1 MNHYFYD
8 FGLTANSEIRGIE
21 YDGDIVN
28 VLFRDKTSLDIV
40 WCLIGNPYESDSTFN
55 TDRLINMPASEL
67 LVQSA
72 YYKNEMMWG
81 LIFTGTDLLSKTYSN
96 QVGYFMLYTYLDE
109 ESLNCNSSFT
119 DFTSTFEDYIV
130 STYTTTTETGFTYTS
145 LNWA

>member
-1 MNHYFYD
+1 MF
-8 FGLTANSEIRGIE
+8 FLGTRPPSTLSGAWSAT
-21 YDGDIVN
+21 
-28 VLFRDKTSLDIV
+28 L
-40 WCLIGNPYESDSTFN
+40 YESDSTFD
-55 TDRLINMPASEL
+55 TDRLINIPASEL

-72 YYKNEMMWG
+72 FYKNEKTWG

-119 DFTSTFEDYIV
+119 DFTIDFDDYVV
-130 STYTTTTETGFTYTS
+130 STYTTATETGFTYTS